1 MSSGIEQ
8 FKQSTSVEALGRLAS
23 QARIHAQMLDEQ
35 SLETPHVDYRL
46 ARRLADVLSALAQV
60 GDQLDGDQRA
70 VVGAAA
76 RYFVLTEDDASD
88 LEVDGLLDDA
98 AALADVCRQVGRED
112 LAAELEAAP

>member
-8 FKQSTSVEALGRLAS
+8 FKRPTSVEALGRLAS
-23 QARIHAQMLDEQ
+23 QAQIHAQMLDEQ

-46 ARRLADVLSALAQV
+46 ARQLADVLSALAQAA
-60 GDQLDGDQRA
+60 DQLDGDQRA

-76 RYFVLTEDDASD
+76 RYFVLTEDDSSD

-98 AALADVCRQVGRED
+98 AAIADVCREIGRDD
-112 LAAELEAAP
+112 LAARLDAGP